1 MCVRSPSPP
10 VTAGAVTAVVG
21 FTSAFA
27 VVLAGLR
34 AVGATPVQAA
44 SGLLALTV
52 AMGTATIVLAVRTR
66 LPITVA
72 WSTPGAA
79 LLVTTGG
86 VAGGWPAAV
95 GAFLVCGVLLTAVG
109 LSPHLAA
116 LAARVPAVLASAML
130 AGVLLDLCLA
140 PVRSLVTDPLLVGP
154 VVLVWVVLL
163 RWAPR
168 WASPAALALATA
180 LAFSSAP
187 VRELGLQAWSPSVT
201 WTGPELTP
209 GAVVSIAVPLFVV
222 TMASQNIPGL
232 AVLAGFGYAAPL
244 RRVMVVT
251 GLGSIVTAP
260 FGGHAINLAALSAAL
275 AAGPEA
281 GPDRSERW
289 RAAVTAGAGFVLIGM
304 ASAGVAA
311 VALAAPG
318 GLIEAAAGIAL
329 VATFAA
335 ALRSAFGAGDHT
347 VAAAVTLLVT
357 VSGVQAAGVGSAFWG
372 LLAGVAV
379 LLVVRRRVRPSR
391 HVTDLGPQVATQS
404 GGHLPFEASRP

>member
-1 MCVRSPSPP
+1 MRSPSQP
-10 VTAGAVTAVVG
+10 VTAGVVTAVVG

-34 AVGATPVQAA
+34 AVGATPAQAA
-44 SGLLALTV
+44 SGLLGLTV
-52 AMGTATIVLAVRTR
+52 VMGTATILLALGTR

-86 VAGGWPAAV
+86 VVGGWPAAV
-95 GAFLVCGVLLTAVG
+95 GAFLVCGILLTAVG
-109 LSPHLAA
+109 LSGRLAA
-116 LAARVPAVLASAML
+116 LTAKVPPALASAML

-154 VVLVWVVLL
+154 VILVWLVLL
-163 RWAPR
+163 RAAPR
-168 WASPAALALATA
+168 WASPAALALATV
-180 LAFSSAP
+180 LAFTSER
-187 VRELGLQAWSPSVT
+187 VRELGPHAWLPSVS
-201 WTGPELTP
+201 WTVPELTV

-222 TMASQNIPGL
+222 TMASQNIPGM

-251 GLGSIVTAP
+251 GLGSILTAP
-260 FGGHAINLAALSAAL
+260 LGGHAINLAALSAAL

-281 GPDRSERW
+281 GPDRSQRW
-289 RAAVTAGAGFVLIGM
+289 CAAVTAGVGYVVIGV

-329 VATFAA
+329 VGTFAA
-335 ALRSAFGAGDHT
+335 ALRSAFSVGEPA
-347 VAAAVTLLVT
+347 VASAVTLLVT
-357 VSGVQAAGVGSAFWG
+357 VSGVQAAGIGSAFWG

-379 LLVVRRRVRPSR
+379 LLLVRRSGRPSR
-391 HVTDLGPQVATQS
+391 HVTHLEPEVAEHR